1 MYPDPNVRQLITE
14 RFIPVRIHIK
24 EQPTMWKRFDVRWTP
39 TVVVL
44 APSGREGRRVEG
56 YLPADELLGQLGLG
70 LGFLAVERKD
80 WPAARTEFDRVVER
94 FPNTDAAP
102 EALYWSG
109 VAKYSASH
117 DASAL
122 KELGRE
128 FRQRYTN
135 TAWAKR
141 ASVWT

>member
-1 MYPDPNVRQLITE
+1 MYPNPRVNELIRQ
-14 RFIPVRIHIK
+14 RFVPVRIHVK

-39 TVVVL
+39 TVLVM
-44 APSGREGRRVEG
+44 ASDGKEGRRVEG

-80 WPAARTEFDRVVER
+80 WPAARTEFERVVNE
-94 FPNTDAAP
+94 FPNTSAAP
-102 EALYWSG
+102 EALYWAG
-109 VAKYSASH
+109 VAKYSGSH

-122 KELGRE
+122 KELNRE
-128 FRQRYTN
+128 FKQRYTD

-141 ASVWT
+141 ASIWA

>member
-1 MYPDPNVRQLITE
+1 M
-14 RFIPVRIHIK
+14 HIK

-44 APSGREGRRVEG
+44 GPDGKEGRRVEG
-56 YLPADELLGQLGLG
+56 YLPTDEMLGQIGLG

-80 WPAARTEFDRVVER
+80 WSTARQEFERVVDR
-94 FPNTDAAP
+94 FPNTSAAP

-128 FRQRYTN
+128 FKQRYTD

-141 ASVWT
+141 ASIWT

>member
-1 MYPDPNVRQLITE
+1 VYPNPQVSELIRR
-14 RFIPVRIHIK
+14 RFVPVRMHIK

-44 APSGREGRRVEG
+44 GPDGKEGRRVEG
-56 YLPADELLGQLGLG
+56 YLPSDEMLGQIGLG

-80 WPAARTEFDRVVER
+80 WSAARQEFEQVVDR
-94 FPNTDAAP
+94 FPNTSAAP

-128 FRQRYTN
+128 FRQRYTD

-141 ASVWT
+141 ASIWT

>member
-1 MYPDPNVRQLITE
+1 
-14 RFIPVRIHIK
+14 
-24 EQPTMWKRFDVRWTP
+24 MWKRFDVRWTP
-39 TVVVL
+39 TVLVMG
-44 APSGREGRRVEG
+44 PDGKEGRRVEG

-70 LGFLAVERKD
+70 LGFLAVEQKD
-80 WPAARTEFDRVVER
+80 WGTARTEFERVVTE
-94 FPNTDAAP
+94 FPNTSAAP

-109 VAKYSASH
+109 VAKYSGSH

-128 FRQRYTN
+128 FRERYTD

-141 ASVWT
+141 ASIWT